1 MANHIP
7 FPSVEQ
13 FSNVKRAVQLRTQ
26 FVGLDENNDPI
37 YDNTKILP
45 KITFEGTKKLHGTNG
60 ALSIRSDGTFHVQS
74 RERIITPENDNA
86 GFARF
91 IATLSKE
98 DQDLIRSNFP
108 DGWETVTVYGEWA
121 GEGIQKNVAISKL
134 PKAFYIFAAL
144 SGLQNE
150 NPEKKTW
157 LDVRDWK
164 LPDSIKNIYS
174 YGVHTIEID
183 FERPERAIDQINKW
197 VLEVEEECPVGKAH
211 GVSGIGEGLVFSPIK
226 NSIYFGSRYWFK
238 CKGALHSNSKVKK
251 LATVDVEK
259 SENIHAFV
267 EKVVEEGR
275 LEQGYQW
282 LASQGLPQDQKSTGD
297 FLRWVIK
304 DIIKEN
310 SLEMEASG
318 IKEEELGK
326 VVQVAARR
334 WYFGRIN
341 K

>member
-1 MANHIP
+1 MAEHIS
-7 FPSVEQ
+7 FPSIEQ
-13 FSNVKRAVQLRTQ
+13 FSNVKRAVQRHAQ
-26 FVGLDENNDPI
+26 FVGLDEQNTPI
-37 YDNTKILP
+37 YDNTKTLP
-45 KITFEGTKKLHGTNG
+45 KVLFEGTVKLHGTNAG
-60 ALSIRSDGTFHVQS
+60 ICFKNDGTFHVQS
-74 RERIITPENDNA
+74 RENIITPEKDNA
-86 GFARF
+86 GFAKF
-91 IATLSKE
+91 THSLSKE
-98 DQDLIRSNFP
+98 DLDVIRGNFP
-108 DGWETVTVYGEWA
+108 ENWETITVYGEWA
-121 GEGIQKNVAISKL
+121 GQGIQSNVAVCQL
-134 PKAFYIFAAL
+134 PKTFYIFAARN
-144 SGLQNE
+144 SFGE
-150 NPEKKTW
+150 ESRW
-157 LDVRDWK
+157 LDIRNWN
-164 LPDSIKNIYS
+164 LPESAKNIYS
-174 YGVHTIEID
+174 YKTFEIEID

-197 VLEVEEECPVGKAH
+197 VLEVEAECPVGKAH
-211 GVSGIGEGLVFSPIK
+211 GVSSIGEGICWKPINDPNYSSSRFWWK
-226 NSIYFGSRYWFK
+226 AKGS
-238 CKGALHSNSKVKK
+238 LHSKSKVRK